1 MIRNFFK
8 IAIRNL
14 LKYKGFSFINI
25 FGLAVG
31 IACTLLICL
40 YIAHELSYDRWNPQA
55 DRIVRVYSDIN
66 FGGNLMR
73 MAVSGVSV
81 GPDVV
86 RELPEVKAFCRFR
99 DYGSYLVKRDGDG
112 QQNFKENEFLTVD
125 SSFFEVFPAKILEGD
140 ARSCL
145 VEPNTVAISK
155 SRAEKYYGS
164 PQMAMGQTMVLD
176 NRTRAKVTAVYA
188 DLPSSSHFKAQFLL
202 SLTGNNEVA
211 NSPQLWAISN
221 NFHTYLLLQE
231 GANLE
236 DFREKF
242 RALSR
247 VKIGETGS
255 QMLGMSLEEFE
266 ATGQHAR
273 YELQPLTDIHLYSDL
288 DIELEANGSIQY
300 IWIFGAIAL
309 FVLLIACINFMNLTT
324 ARSAHRAREI
334 GIRKVLGGQRS
345 SLIGQFLTETILV
358 TALAVVLAL
367 VMVSLALPWFSEL
380 ADRPLEMPWSIPVF
394 WLTLVGSACVVG
406 LLAGSYPAFFLSAF
420 DSVKVLKGQLGKTAR
435 HGALRSALVVFQ
447 FATAVV
453 LIIATV
459 LVYRQLDF
467 IQHKKLGFQK
477 DQVVIVEDTYALGE
491 KVESFKQSMLDNP
504 VVQKGTISSYL
515 PVPSGR
521 SDNIFTSTREMRQD
535 NSVSMQNWRVDGDY
549 LETMGMELVKGRFLD
564 PTRPSDSSAI
574 VLNETAVDKFMFSDP
589 IGKKVYTLTGN
600 VEGHSNPEDFQELT
614 VIGVVKNFHWT
625 SLRENIGA
633 LSMQLGQSTGLISFR
648 YAAGESKNVIAALE
662 SKWKEMAPGQPFS
675 YRFLDDSFAQ
685 VYRAEQRVGQI
696 AGIFALLA
704 ILVSCLGLF
713 GLASFTAEQRTKEI
727 GIRKVLGA
735 TTTGIVVL
743 LSKDFMKLVL
753 IALVIA
759 SPLAWLLM
767 RRWLQEF
774 AFRIDIEWWVFVL
787 AGTVAVVVA
796 FLTMSVQS
804 VRAALA
810 NPVESL
816 KNE

>member
-14 LKYKGFSFINI
+14 LKHKGFSFINI

-86 RELPEVKAFCRFR
+86 RELPEVQAFCRFR

-164 PQMAMGQTMVLD
+164 PQMAMGQTMVFD

-202 SLTGNNEVA
+202 SLTGNEEVA
-211 NSPQLWAISN
+211 TSPQLWAMSN
-221 NFHTYLLLQE
+221 NFHTYLLLRE
-231 GANLE
+231 GVRLE
-236 DFREKF
+236 DFKEKF
-242 RALSR
+242 NALSR
-247 VKIGETGS
+247 EKIGETGS
-255 QMLGMSLEEFE
+255 QMLGMTIEEFE
-266 ATGQHAR
+266 ATGQYAR

-288 DIELEANGSIQY
+288 NVELEANGSIQY

-334 GIRKVLGGQRS
+334 GIRKVLGGQRA

-358 TALAVVLAL
+358 TAMAVVLAL
-367 VMVSLALPWFSEL
+367 AMVSLALPWFREL
-380 ADRPLEMPWSIPVF
+380 ADRPLEMPWSMPVF
-394 WLTLVGSACVVG
+394 WLALLGSTCVVG

-435 HGALRSALVVFQ
+435 HGILRSVLVVFQ

-459 LVYRQLDF
+459 LVYSQLDY
-467 IQHKKLGFQK
+467 IQHKKIGFQK
-477 DQVVIVEDTYALGE
+477 DQVIIVEDAYALGE
-491 KVESFKQSMLDNP
+491 KVESFKQAMLTNP
-504 VVQKGTISSYL
+504 IVQRATISSFL

-521 SDNIFTSTREMRQD
+521 SDNIFTSSREMRQD
-535 NSVSMQNWRVDGDY
+535 NAVSMQNWRVDGDY
-549 LETMGMELVKGRFLD
+549 LATMGMELTQGRFLD
-564 PTRPSDSSAI
+564 PARPADSLAI
-574 VLNETAVDKFMFSDP
+574 VINETAVDKFGFSDP
-589 IGKKVYTLTGN
+589 VGKKVYTLTGD
-600 VEGHSNPEDFQELT
+600 VEGHSDPEDFMELT
-614 VIGVVKNFHWT
+614 VIGVVKNFHWK

-633 LSMQLGQSTGLISFR
+633 LSMQLGRSAGLLSFR
-648 YAAGESKNVIAALE
+648 YASGESKNVIAALE
-662 SKWKEMAPGQPFS
+662 SKWNEMAPDQPFS

-696 AGIFALLA
+696 AGIFAGLA

-713 GLASFTAEQRTKEI
+713 GLASFMAEQRTKEI
-727 GIRKVLGA
+727 GIRKVLA
-735 TTTGIVVL
+735 Q
-743 LSKDFMKLVL
+743 
-753 IALVIA
+753 
-759 SPLAWLLM
+759 
-767 RRWLQEF
+767 R
-774 AFRIDIEWWVFVL
+774 
-787 AGTVAVVVA
+787 
-796 FLTMSVQS
+796 
-804 VRAALA
+804 
-810 NPVESL
+810 
-816 KNE
+816 